1 MEYLK
6 AKYQERRAKA
16 PKRIR
21 LTNDSALWDG
31 LEMAL
36 RVRQVE
42 TGQKQTL
49 RSILPDAL
57 VGLKNHSGAFAKASL
72 QRLDLS
78 RAAERGTVWIDADQI
93 KQCDE
98 LSMHL
103 YVTETRRQ
111 PGEPVG
117 ELRLLLLGSKRRRSR
132 GRRGARAAG
141 PRPGPR
147 CG

>member
-6 AKYQERRAKA
+6 ANYQERRAKA

-21 LTNDSALWDG
+21 LTNDSTLWDG

-36 RVRQVE
+36 RVRQIE

-49 RSILPDAL
+49 NSILPEAL
-57 VGLKNHSGAFAKASL
+57 DGLKNHTGAFAKTSL
-72 QRLDLS
+72 SRLDLS
-78 RAAERGTVWIDADQI
+78 RAAERGSVWIDANQI

-111 PGEPVG
+111 PGEP
-117 ELRLLLLGSKRRRSR
+117 R
-132 GRRGARAAG
+132 GRDYWVSRRCIVLAALCTYSITVG
-141 PRPGPR
+141 TRTNLVH
-147 CG
+147 

>member
-49 RSILPDAL
+49 SSILPDAL

-78 RAAERGTVWIDADQI
+78 RAAERGSVWIDADQI

-111 PGEPVG
+111 PGEP
-117 ELRLLLLGSKRRRSR
+117 R
-132 GRRGARAAG
+132 GRDYWASRRCVVLAALWTYSITVG
-141 PRPGPR
+141 TRTNLVH
-147 CG
+147 